1 MKNLKG
7 VRALS
12 SSSSRLREREEK
24 KGEICDKQKKIA
36 TENE

>member
-12 SSSSRLREREEK
+12 SSSSRLREREK
-24 KGEICDKQKKIA
+24 REICDKQKKNA